1 MPITQKPSAAH
12 RRTSP
17 ELLIPR
23 QRSSFSQLARW
34 GWVAVFALLCSWSV
48 GARDLP
54 STKAEREGFSS
65 QRLARIG
72 THMNQAVADGTMVGG
87 LGLVARNGRVVYS
100 DTWGMRDREARTAMT
115 SDSIFRIYSMSK
127 PITGVALMM
136 LFEEGKFLLNEPV
149 AKYLPELA
157 GLEVALATA
166 DAGSSAASDGTR
178 SAAVNKADSAASAGA
193 TRPPR
198 RQPTIRDLMRHTA
211 GFTYGVFGNTEVDRQ
226 YREAQLLS
234 DGLTLEEFVKRIGK
248 IPLQYEPG
256 DRWHYSVSVDIQ
268 GRLVEALSGQ
278 RFGDFLQQRIFAPL
292 GMVDTSFFIDPNKRD
307 RVAKLYA
314 PEGTPGSLNAFLTPS
329 TSDQLMPADDFADR
343 GFQPGAKFESGG
355 GGLLSTAMDYL
366 RFCQMLLNGGELN
379 GVRLLSPRSV
389 AMMSSDQLGDV
400 TQPYPSPGVSFG
412 LNFAVVGDPG
422 ARGDSGSAGEYNWGG
437 AAGTKFWID
446 PQENVI
452 GVFMVQSLPH
462 RTTLGDEF
470 KVLTYQALL
479 E

>member
-1 MPITQKPSAAH
+1 M
-12 RRTSP
+12 
-17 ELLIPR
+17 
-23 QRSSFSQLARW
+23 
-34 GWVAVFALLCSWSV
+34 AVTWLALLCSPAVS
-48 GARDLP
+48 ARDLP
-54 STKAEREGFSS
+54 STKPERQGFSS
-65 QRLARIG
+65 ARLERIG
-72 THMNQAVADGTMVGG
+72 TQMNQAVADGTMVGG
-87 LGLVARNGRVVYS
+87 LGLIARNGRVVYS
-100 DTWGMRDREARTAMT
+100 DTWGMGDRETQQPIAT
-115 SDSIFRIYSMSK
+115 DSIFRIYSMSK

-136 LFEEGKFLLNEPV
+136 LFEEGKFLLNDPV

-157 GLEVALATA
+157 GLEVAVSTA
-166 DAGSSAASDGTR
+166 DGESRSTSDGTGNTVSATE
-178 SAAVNKADSAASAGA
+178 SAAAAGT

-211 GFTYGVFGNTEVDRQ
+211 GFTYGVFGNSEVDQQ
-226 YREAQLLS
+226 YRDAQLLS
-234 DGLTLEEFVKRIGK
+234 DGLTLEEFVNRLGK

-256 DRWHYSVSVDIQ
+256 DRWHYSVSVDVQ
-268 GRLVEALSGQ
+268 GRLVEAISGQ

-292 GMVDTSFFIDPNKRD
+292 GMVDTGFFFDPKKRD

-329 TSDQLMPADDFADR
+329 TSDQLEPADEFADR

-366 RFCQMLLNGGELN
+366 RFCQMLLNGGELD

-400 TQPYPSPGVSFG
+400 KQPYPSPGVGFG

-422 ARGDSGSAGEYNWGG
+422 ANGDSGSVGEYNWGG

-446 PQENVI
+446 PQENLI

-462 RTTLGDEF
+462 RTTLGTQF
-470 KVLTYQALL
+470 KALTYQALM

>member
-1 MPITQKPSAAH
+1 MLCKNSS
-12 RRTSP
+12 RRTTRVFSG
-17 ELLIPR
+17 LLIA
-23 QRSSFSQLARW
+23 LA
-34 GWVAVFALLCSWSV
+34 VLLAPVTS
-48 GARDLP
+48 ARDLP

-87 LGLVARNGRVVYS
+87 LGLIARNGRVVYS
-100 DTWGMRDREARTAMT
+100 DTWGMRDREARQPMET
-115 SDSIFRIYSMSK
+115 DSIFRIYSMSK

-136 LFEEGKFLLNEPV
+136 LFEEGKFLLNDPV

-157 GLEVALATA
+157 NLDVAVATA
-166 DAGSSAASDGTR
+166 DGKSQNASDGTNN
-178 SAAVNKADSAASAGA
+178 ATVNAQDKTAVGK
-193 TRPPR
+193 TRPPG

-211 GFTYGVFGNTEVDRQ
+211 GFTYGVFGNTEVDQQ
-226 YREAQLLS
+226 YRAAQLLS
-234 DGLTLEEFVKRIGK
+234 SELSLAEFSEKIGQ

-292 GMVDTSFFIDPNKRD
+292 GMVDTSFFIDPNKKE

-329 TSDQLMPADDFADR
+329 TSDQLMPAADFADR

-366 RFCQMLLNGGELN
+366 RFCQMLLNAGELN

-389 AMMSSDQLGDV
+389 AMMSSDQMGDV
-400 TQPYPSPGVSFG
+400 KQPYAQPGVSFG

-422 ARGDSGSAGEYNWGG
+422 AKGDSGSAGEYNWGG

-446 PQENVI
+446 PVEKVI

-462 RTTLGDEF
+462 RTSLGTQF
-470 KVLTYQALL
+470 KALAYQAIT
-479 E
+479 EMTE